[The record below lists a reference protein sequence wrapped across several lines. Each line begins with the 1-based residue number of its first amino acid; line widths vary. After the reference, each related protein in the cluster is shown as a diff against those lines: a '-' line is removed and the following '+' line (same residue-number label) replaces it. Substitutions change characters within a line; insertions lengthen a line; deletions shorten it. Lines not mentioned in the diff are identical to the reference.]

1 MDDFIIKSNQ
11 IAQYILDENS
21 ATFVSFYFSVLGFP
35 YRNNDFEK
43 KMQRK
48 NYSFGSQKIM
58 FTMSCYDGL
67 PYGVLPRKIINT
79 LMTEAR
85 KYNTNFVDLGST
97 SSQIIKTITNYKGG
111 KTSSVFLDQLYR
123 TLTTTFLLEGQDLSD
138 KNKTFRLEPIVL
150 GSSQFTM
157 DNALEKISG
166 GLELSKGFMN
176 LVESS
181 FPISSQLLNKLSAP
195 FHMDVFTFLNYN
207 NYNLAIKGIKAQY
220 PWQLLMEL
228 FGDYSDIRY
237 FKDAFKDALKQIL
250 SIHPF
255 KLETNKEG
263 ILLTGVR
270 DLIFDQKI
278 YTPPPMLV
286 EQESLNDTEHEASNQ
301 LDNTE
306 STIQKCETKNDN
318 NLEKLNNLGLGH
330 ILDKIGKMPDR
341 NFLRYILEYAEK
353 HSPEYVSTC
362 YEHCVKKNPENF
374 GGYFRNA
381 LLGDYHGFNQ
391 KKIDQ
396 VENDKKNKQKDLE
409 TKFKNLKKDNN
420 AYEDFRKEVFN
431 QVNNINSDKV
441 IFNEFKKYING
452 KTFEE
457 RSPYISKGYDIN
469 LFLQAYYFQKNTGE
483 FLVLTKEEHL
493 ASRLAKIVISSHE

>member
-1 MDDFIIKSNQ
+1 MNDCIIKSNQ
-11 IAQYILDENS
+11 VAQYIFDETD

-48 NYSFGSQKIM
+48 SYSFGSQKIM
-58 FTMSCYDGL
+58 FTMSCFDGL
-67 PYGVLPRKIINT
+67 PYGVIPRKIINT
-79 LMTEAR
+79 LITEAR

-97 SSQIIKTITNYKGG
+97 SSQIIKTITSYKGG
-111 KTSSVFLDQLYR
+111 KTSTVFLDQLYR

-138 KNKTFRLEPIVL
+138 NNKTFRLEPIVL

-181 FPISSQLLNKLSAP
+181 FPVSSQYLNKLTAP

-228 FGDYSDIRY
+228 FGDYSDLRY
-237 FKDAFKDALKQIL
+237 FKDAFKEALKQIL

-255 KLETNKEG
+255 KIETNKDG

-270 DLIFDQKI
+270 DLIFDQKVYASSTI
-278 YTPPPMLV
+278 PITQEKISEDAKDFDGGIV
-286 EQESLNDTEHEASNQ
+286 EQQNSVL
-301 LDNTE
+301 
-306 STIQKCETKNDN
+306 KNDSN
-318 NLEKLNNLGLGH
+318 FELSLEKLKSLGLEH
-330 ILDKIGKMPDR
+330 ILEKIGKVPDKK
-341 NFLRYILEYAEK
+341 FLSYILEYAEN

-381 LLGDYHGFNQ
+381 LLGDYHGFHTKQ
-391 KKIDQ
+391 LEK
-396 VENDKKNKQKDLE
+396 VETNKKNAQKELE
-409 TKFKNLKKDNN
+409 LKYKALKKDNLN
-420 AYEDFRKEVFN
+420 YEIFK
-431 QVNNINSDKV
+431 DKV
-441 IFNEFKKYING
+441 FSIVNSICSDDTILNEFKEYING
-452 KTFEE
+452 KSLEE
-457 RSPYISKGYDIN
+457 RSPYISKGYDKEI
-469 LFLQAYYFQKNTGE
+469 FLKAYYFLKNNGE
-483 FLVLTKEEHL
+483 FIVLEKRDHL
-493 ASRLAKIVISSHE
+493 ADRLAKIVINNK